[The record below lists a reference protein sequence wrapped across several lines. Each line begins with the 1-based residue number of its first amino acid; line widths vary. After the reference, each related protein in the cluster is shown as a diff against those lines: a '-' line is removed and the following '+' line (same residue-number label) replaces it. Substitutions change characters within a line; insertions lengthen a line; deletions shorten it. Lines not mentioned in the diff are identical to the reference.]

1 MSELRCTGLTKKFGT
16 REVLSSL
23 DLTVPNESIVAIV
36 GPSGSG
42 KTTLLRSI
50 LGLVAIDEGTIHLG
64 DRELSNGHS
73 RLVPPH
79 RRTIGYVPQEGA
91 LFPHLTVFENV
102 GFGLPRGER
111 KDVTHID
118 RVLSIVGLNA
128 NYRNRKPHE
137 LSGGEQRRVA
147 LARALA
153 PSPSCVVLDEPFTG
167 LDASLRQTTRTAVAA
182 ALRTSHA
189 TAVFVTHDQ
198 QEAFSLGDYI
208 GILRNGSICQFGPPE
223 DVYREPADPD
233 TAQFLGETNILSGTV
248 TRNHAMT
255 ALGKLPVLGSHD
267 DGPAHILIR
276 PEQLHLH
283 GSARP
288 DDSDM
293 QVHGRILSITFFGA
307 HSLISLAVN
316 GIYPKQIIAQHQGHV
331 PWDEGEQVFI
341 SLTGR
346 AACYPSPKPAPA
358 DPETDDGRTSNDDS

>member
-1 MSELRCTGLTKKFGT
+1 MSELRCTGLTKTFGSQ
-16 REVLSSL
+16 EVISHL
-23 DLTVPNESIVAIV
+23 DLTVPDGSIVAIV

-64 DRELSNGHS
+64 DRELTNGHA

-79 RRTIGYVPQEGA
+79 RRAIGYVPQEGA
-91 LFPHLTVFENV
+91 LFPHSTVMENV
-102 GFGLPRGER
+102 GFGLPRAQR
-111 KDVTHID
+111 KDVSNID
-118 RVLSIVGLNA
+118 KVLSLVGLNA
-128 NYRNRKPHE
+128 NYRNRRPHE

-182 ALRTSHA
+182 ALRATQA

-208 GILRNGSICQFGPPE
+208 GILRKGAICQFDTPE
-223 DVYREPADPD
+223 EVYRQPADLD
-233 TAQFLGETNILSGTV
+233 TAQFLGETNILTGSV
-248 TRNHAMT
+248 TRNHAT
-255 ALGKLPVLGSHD
+255 SALGKLPVLGHYP

-293 QVHGRILSITFFGA
+293 QVHGRIISITFFGA
-307 HSLISLAVN
+307 HSLLSLAVN
-316 GIYPKQIIAQHQGHV
+316 GIYPKQIIAHHQGHA
-331 PWDEGEQVFI
+331 PWDVGEQVYI

-346 AACYPSPKPAPA
+346 AACYPTSKQPAN
-358 DPETDDGRTSNDDS
+358 DPVENTERTTD

>member
-1 MSELRCTGLTKKFGT
+1 MSELRCSGLTKAYGS
-16 REVLSSL
+16 REVISNL
-23 DLTVPNESIVAIV
+23 DLTVPDGSIVAIV

-50 LGLVAIDEGTIHLG
+50 LGLVAIDRGTIHLG
-64 DRELSNGHS
+64 DSELTHGRT

-79 RRTIGYVPQEGA
+79 RRAIGYVPQEGA
-91 LFPHLTVFENV
+91 LFPHHTVLENV
-102 GFGLPRGER
+102 GFGLPRKER
-111 KDVTHID
+111 KDVTRIDHI
-118 RVLSIVGLNA
+118 LSIVGLNA
-128 NYRNRKPHE
+128 NYRNRRPHE

-182 ALRTSHA
+182 ALRATHA

-208 GILRNGSICQFGPPE
+208 GILRNGTISQFGQPE
-223 DVYREPADPD
+223 DVYREPADPE
-233 TAQFLGETNILSGTV
+233 TAQFLGETNILTGTI
-248 TRNHAMT
+248 TKNHANT
-255 ALGKLPVLGSHD
+255 ALGKLPILGHLA

-288 DDSDM
+288 DDAGM

-316 GIYPKQIIAQHQGHV
+316 GIYPKQILAHHQGHV
-331 PWDEGEQVFI
+331 PWDAGEDVFI

-346 AACYPSPKPAPA
+346 AACFPAPARTPA
-358 DPETDDGRTSNDDS
+358 DPEGAIGRTPQQGG